1 MRERP
6 GVEIDVNGVDLPIPN
21 VVPLGDRRLA
31 HGGHHVIERCHII
44 AIDQNP
50 ALLDRFEAA
59 VRLARALP
67 FEVDLWKA
75 QNVCYQLARQVLAG
89 TGCEERDERLR
100 RWVKICELL
109 GVRCEASSEDLPLKP
124 LPVAA

>member
-1 MRERP
+1 MSAAFNST
-6 GVEIDVNGVDLPIPN
+6 DVAESLRQLDKHFAGAGYTLKN
-21 VVPLGDRRLA
+21 RLSA
-31 HGGHHVIERCHII
+31 I
-44 AIDQNP
+44 ADELTKDPQNP